1 MGSAGGEGNSSP
13 LLFADTANR
22 GRSPVHLHPGGSH
35 KGREYRQ
42 ACKDAVSTRPVDP
55 PLEDNCE
62 RPGGERHRSPPGQEG
77 GPPAPCV
84 GQSPRITRDRCEEF
98 LPRVARA
105 LVTDTETHHTFT
117 QHLGACLRVR
127 MMWIWYLNLFLVS
140 QGCSWGSTVHHKGLK
155 FISLYANKE
164 PP

>member
-1 MGSAGGEGNSSP
+1 MGGEGGEGNSSP
-13 LLFADTANR
+13 LLSADTANR
-22 GRSPVHLHPGGSH
+22 GRFPVRLHPGGSH
-35 KGREYRQ
+35 EGREYGQ
-42 ACKDAVSTRPVDP
+42 ACKEAVSTRPVDP
-55 PLEDNCE
+55 PLEDTCE
-62 RPGGERHRSPPGQEG
+62 RPGREGPG
-77 GPPAPCV
+77 APQGRNAAPQDHV
-84 GQSPRITRDRCEEF
+84 QGKAQGLHTICEEF

-105 LVTDTETHHTFT
+105 LVANTETHHTFT
-117 QHLGACLRVR
+117 QHFGACLRVR